1 MEAPGSR
8 TELQRGNCVIGQ
20 PHICV
25 ATLLYMNIN
34 VYKYKYVCLSRY
46 ICVYIY
52 LYGDIYIYTRA
63 RARGDSHT
71 CGVTINGQDM
81 RGSERSVWNSLLF
94 NERVQMYRSR

>member
-1 MEAPGSR
+1 M
-8 TELQRGNCVIGQ
+8 CVS
-20 PHICV
+20 
-25 ATLLYMNIN
+25 M
-34 VYKYKYVCLSRY
+34 Y
-46 ICVYIY
+46 IHMCVYIFY
-52 LYGDIYIYTRA
+52 RYIYTHA